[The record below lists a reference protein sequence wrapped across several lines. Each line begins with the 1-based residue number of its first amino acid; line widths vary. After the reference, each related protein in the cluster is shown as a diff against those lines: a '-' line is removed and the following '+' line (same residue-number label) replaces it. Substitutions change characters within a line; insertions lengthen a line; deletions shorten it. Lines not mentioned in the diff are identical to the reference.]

1 MNRLSII
8 GYMSGALLLL
18 ITSTGVFQPA
28 LAEVIIDDT
37 RTATVKLDELSPQA
51 GKAYVTSTG
60 HIEIPNRPFPAV
72 FDADGIYT
80 STDGWEL
87 HIARGGV
94 VRTDH
99 LAGIGV
105 ALRSAFLE
113 NQGEITSVGAYG
125 AYFSGAGNTIINSGI
140 IRNISNY
147 VNYEKIGIYVNGG
160 TINNTV
166 EGTIS
171 TDHGVAAVKLNTGS
185 VINGGT
191 IEDKDY
197 TGVYIVGSGTLENT
211 GTIYGKEFGVS
222 VTGDIQNYADITN
235 KGKGIISVST
245 YDGVCVTYGNIHN
258 LGVDAKI
265 TSTGRF
271 GVYIDKMGTVE
282 NEGLITGFT
291 GVYCQKDCNIT
302 NSGTITGTGYAGV
315 TTREGNGGKVT
326 NTGTITGK
334 IGVEFA
340 TGDYTLDN
348 SGTITGTG
356 GTAVYMGDGD
366 NTAIFRGGSN
376 VSGRVDGGSGTD
388 LLAFD
393 NAGDQHADQYVHFEN
408 LAFIG
413 GTTTLNGN
421 WDFSGGDT
429 MVTGNGTLMDLDTK
443 ATLKTAGLGIGD
455 DGAANIAGTATV
467 SDLTLVDKGGTL
479 NISTGSNLI
488 TDKLQT
494 NAGGIANIDG
504 ATKVTTDTTVFGTLN
519 VKQTGTFDSATLG
532 IGDDGAAN
540 IAGTATVSDLTLVDK
555 GGSLNVNRTGTMNT
569 ANLKI
574 NAGGNVNANG
584 DLIVSTEVY
593 NEGTILNPTNKR
605 LEIFWIKLPFGGG
618 FFVKI
623 PLPFY
628 ALQITGDGTVTNKGS
643 ITGYS
648 GILFGDGNNILDN
661 SGTITGT
668 NGIAVDM
675 GAGDDTAI
683 VRSGSLFNGVVD
695 GGEGWDTAV
704 FEKSI
709 SGISQYKNFENF
721 SFLKGTTL
729 RSAAFLNIDSYGKV
743 YHLSGNNDFYDGRMT
758 VDDDVLVIL
767 DGGATLKAGGFL
779 INAGGGFDIDGAAR
793 MKTNSTV
800 LGTLNVNKDGTL
812 DSATLGIGDG
822 GTANITGKAT
832 VSDTTLV
839 DKGGNLNVNQTG
851 DLTGN
856 KLQVNNTGIANI
868 DGAAKVTAD
877 STVFGILN
885 VNQTGTFDSATLGI
899 GDGGVANIA
908 GKATVSDTTLVDK
921 GGNLNVN
928 KDGTFNTAN
937 LTVNTNGTVNA
948 NGDLIVSTGVN
959 NNQGT
964 ITGTTVGGYAFQV
977 TGTGNVL
984 NTGTISGYTGIL
996 FGGGNNIL
1004 DNSGTITGTNG
1015 IAVDMGGGDDTVILR
1030 SGSNITGNLDGNKGM
1045 DTIRLED
1052 TGSITGGTVLNFET
1066 TRKTGSGTWTIDGDL
1081 KSGKYIYLDDGN
1093 LKVTG
1098 KYTQEKDS
1106 TFHVTFIN
1114 GDAGKISARTA
1125 QIDGGIVIAEGYI
1138 REGSH
1143 VLIETEKGG
1152 LTGKFDELKPGEESQ
1167 LGRYL
1172 KYELVYTDDSASI
1185 YGDVRRSRSFIED
1198 ALTRNERAVAS
1209 HLDGIYNYASGDM
1222 VTVLGELNKITDA
1235 PSARLAF
1242 DKMGGAS
1249 HTAYTIIDTYRT
1261 ASFYR
1266 NLFRHSSS
1274 LTSNAMEG
1282 RGTPLTM
1289 LAANIETLTDGG
1301 ASYITKD
1308 GKKDPFNLW
1317 IKGYGTTGDRD
1328 GDDITS
1334 RYGFTVGGTM
1344 GGIDFHLTPAI
1355 KAGFVLG
1362 YAKTDMNMK
1371 DLRDKGSEDSYQ
1383 GAIYGSYN
1391 PEGNR
1396 WYTDLA
1402 FAYSRNS
1409 YETSRYI
1416 NFGTISRVAKGS
1428 YDGSDISGYVEGGY
1442 RIPVSGFA
1450 ITPYASFLALKN
1462 HRDGFTETGANTLN
1476 LDASSEDTTSLQG
1489 ALGVR
1494 AAKEFRIT
1502 KTVLVTPEVSARWVH
1517 EFGDDEVLLNARF
1530 AGAPSGSF
1538 RAFSD
1543 RLDRNSGVFSL
1554 GITGKVKDAWSFF
1567 LTYDTQV
1574 RSKES
1579 AHAVTGGVRLKW

>member
-1 MNRLSII
+1 MVSRLSVISLV
-8 GYMSGALLLL
+8 GGVLFLL

-28 LAEVIIDDT
+28 LAEVIIDGT

-60 HIEIPNRPFPAV
+60 HIKIPNIPFPTTY
-72 FDADGIYT
+72 DTCGIFS
-80 STDGWEL
+80 STGGWEL
-87 HIARGGV
+87 RVAEVGV

-99 LAGIGV
+99 PVGTGV
-105 ALRSAFLE
+105 FLRSAFLE
-113 NQGEITSVGAYG
+113 NQGEITSGGAYG
-125 AYFSGAGNTIINSGI
+125 AYFSGTGNTVINSGI
-140 IRNISNY
+140 IRNVSNPSNY
-147 VNYEKIGIYVNGG
+147 GGIGIHIDNG
-160 TINNTV
+160 TLNNTDK
-166 EGTIS
+166 GTIS
-171 TDHGVAAVKLNTGS
+171 TDKGIAAVRLNTGS
-185 VINGGT
+185 VINSGT
-191 IEDKDY
+191 IEGKNFF
-197 TGVYIVGSGTLENT
+197 GVYITDNGTLENT
-211 GTIYGKEFGVS
+211 GTIYGKEIGVL
-222 VTGDIQNYADITN
+222 VQGDIQNYADITN
-235 KGKGIISVST
+235 KGKGIISGDIQSGVST
-245 YDGVCVTYGNIHN
+245 AYANIHN
-258 LGVDAKI
+258 LGADARI
-265 TSTGRF
+265 TSTGLN
-271 GVYIDKMGTVE
+271 GVYIDKAGTVE
-282 NEGLITGFT
+282 NEGLITGSA
-291 GVYCQKDCNIT
+291 GVYCAGNCNII
-302 NSGTITGTGYAGV
+302 NSGTI
-315 TTREGNGGKVT
+315 E
-326 NTGTITGK
+326 
-334 IGVEFA
+334 
-340 TGDYTLDN
+340 
-348 SGTITGTG
+348 GTG
-356 GTAVYMGDGD
+356 GTAVYMGKGDG
-366 NTAIFRGGSN
+366 TAIFRSGSN
-376 VSGRVDGGSGTD
+376 VSGEVNGGSGTD

-393 NAGDQHADQYVHFEN
+393 DAGDQHADQYVHFEN

-455 DGAANIAGTATV
+455 GGVANIAG
-467 SDLTLVDKGGTL
+467 K
-479 NISTGSNLI
+479 
-488 TDKLQT
+488 
-494 NAGGIANIDG
+494 
-504 ATKVTTDTTVFGTLN
+504 
-519 VKQTGTFDSATLG
+519 
-532 IGDDGAAN
+532 
-540 IAGTATVSDLTLVDK
+540 ATVSDLTLVDK

-593 NEGTILNPTNKR
+593 NEGTVLNSTNKR

-623 PLPFY
+623 PLPVY
-628 ALQITGDGTVTNKGS
+628 ALQVTGDGTVTNKGS

-648 GILFGDGNNILDN
+648 GILFGGGNNILDN
-661 SGTITGT
+661 YGTITGT

-800 LGTLNVNKDGTL
+800 LGTLNVNQTGSL
-812 DSATLGIGDG
+812 DSATLGIGG
-822 GTANITGKAT
+822 GGVANIAGKAT

-839 DKGGNLNVNQTG
+839 DKGGSLNVNQTG

-885 VNQTGTFDSATLGI
+885 VNQTGSLDSATLGI
-899 GDGGVANIA
+899 GGGGVANIA

-921 GGNLNVN
+921 GGSLNVNQTGDLTGNKLQVNNTGIANIDGAAKVTADSTVFGILNVNQTGSLDSATLGIGGGGVANIAGKATVSDTTLVDKGGSLNVN
-928 KDGTFNTAN
+928 KDGTFHTAN

-964 ITGTTVGGYAFQV
+964 ITGTTLGGYAFQV

-984 NTGTISGYTGIL
+984 NTGTISGYSGIL

-1015 IAVDMGGGDDTVILR
+1015 IAVDMGGGDDAVILR

-1167 LGRYL
+1167 LGLYL
-1172 KYELVYTDDSASI
+1172 KYKLVYTDDSASI
-1185 YGDVRRSRSFIED
+1185 SGDVRRSRFFIED
-1198 ALTRNERAVAS
+1198 ALTRNEWAVAS
-1209 HLDGIYNYASGDM
+1209 HLDGIYNNSSGDM
-1222 VTVLGELNKITDA
+1222 TTVFDELMKSS
-1235 PSARLAF
+1235 SAAAARSAL
-1242 DKMGGAS
+1242 DQMGGTS
-1249 HTAYTIIDTYRT
+1249 HTAYTVIDTYRT

-1266 NLFRHSSS
+1266 NLFRRPSS

-1301 ASYITKD
+1301 VSYITKD
-1308 GKKDPFNLW
+1308 RKKDPFNLW

-1328 GDDITS
+1328 GDDIAS
-1334 RYGFTVGGTM
+1334 RYDFTVGGTM
-1344 GGIDFHLTPAI
+1344 GGMDFHLTHTI
-1355 KAGFVLG
+1355 RAGFALG
-1362 YAKTDMNMK
+1362 YARTGMNMK
-1371 DLRDKGSEDSYQ
+1371 DLRDKGNEDSYQ
-1383 GAIYGSYN
+1383 GAIYGSYT
-1391 PEGNR
+1391 PQSNR
-1396 WYTDLA
+1396 WYMDLA
-1402 FAYSRNS
+1402 FGYSKNS
-1409 YETSRYI
+1409 YETKRYI
-1416 NFGTISRVAKGS
+1416 DFGAISRVATGS
-1428 YDGSDISGYVEGGY
+1428 YYGRDISGYVEGGY
-1442 RIPVSGFA
+1442 RIPTVAGFA
-1450 ITPYASFLALKN
+1450 VTPYVTFLALQN
-1462 HRDGFTETGANTLN
+1462 HRDAFTEKGADALN
-1476 LDASSEDTTSLQG
+1476 LDADSENTLSLQG
-1489 ALGVR
+1489 SLGARVAR
-1494 AAKEFRIT
+1494 QFCVNKA
-1502 KTVLVTPEVSARWVH
+1502 VLLTPEVSARWIH
-1517 EFGDDEVLLNARF
+1517 EFGDDEAMLNARF
-1530 AGAPSGSF
+1530 AGTPSGSF
-1538 RAFSD
+1538 TVYSD
-1543 RLDRNSGVFSL
+1543 RFDRDSGVFSL
-1554 GITGKVKDAWSFF
+1554 GVTGKVKDAWSFF
-1567 LTYDTQV
+1567 LAYDAQL

-1579 AHAVTGGVRLKW
+1579 VHAVTGGARLRW